1 MKVQELMTERVKTCG
16 ADANLATA
24 AAIMWDADCGVLP
37 VVDGGKLV
45 GIITDRDLAIALG
58 TRQMTAAQIQ
68 VGDVMSTDVQACTP
82 DDEIHTA
89 LQTMRKE
96 KVRRLP
102 VTKTGGEVVGILSL
116 NDVALR
122 AVHFTGQKAT
132 APSYED
138 VVDTLKA
145 ICEPRHGV
153 ETKKQKAAS

>member
-1 MKVQELMTERVKTCG
+1 
-16 ADANLATA
+16 
-24 AAIMWDADCGVLP
+24 
-37 VVDGGKLV
+37 
-45 GIITDRDLAIALG
+45 
-58 TRQMTAAQIQ
+58 
-68 VGDVMSTDVQACTP
+68 VQACTP